1 MNSFR
6 FNVQTAMYF
15 GRNTV
20 REHASFFKAY
30 GSRAVIF
37 TTVFPEGHPN
47 QGLVDLEDVF
57 KAEGIEYLVLDE
69 VEIDPPVDTVVKLSR
84 RAAEFKAD
92 FFVAVGGGSSIDTSK
107 AVAVLLDHPEE
118 SDPYKVFYTP
128 VDPALNIRSQC
139 SMPIFGIPTTAG
151 TGAEVSPFAVLTRAD
166 IHTKLAMFPYV
177 YCTAAFLDP
186 RYIETAPASIL
197 HTGVFDALAHGVES
211 YLHNSHNVLNRQFAE
226 KGFELFRSFK
236 DRLRDG
242 GLTEEDYDAITLHS
256 YLQGLAFSS
265 TDSCTTIPHGMGYP
279 LSHIKHVNHGNSCA
293 IFLAE
298 YVRGFKDQSL
308 VQPIVEM
315 CGFKNSDEFAEYCQS
330 IIETHVNIEVTDAEL
345 QQWTDDFMKTGHT
358 ASNPEPLTHDDI
370 LELYRRA
377 LKKYITA

>member
-69 VEIDPPVDTVVKLSR
+69 VEVDPPVDTVVKLSR

-186 RYIETAPASIL
+186 RYIEDRTRL
-197 HTGVFDALAHGVES
+197 HTAHRRV
-211 YLHNSHNVLNRQFAE
+211 
-226 KGFELFRSFK
+226 
-236 DRLRDG
+236 
-242 GLTEEDYDAITLHS
+242 
-256 YLQGLAFSS
+256 
-265 TDSCTTIPHGMGYP
+265 
-279 LSHIKHVNHGNSCA
+279 
-293 IFLAE
+293 
-298 YVRGFKDQSL
+298 
-308 VQPIVEM
+308 
-315 CGFKNSDEFAEYCQS
+315 
-330 IIETHVNIEVTDAEL
+330 
-345 QQWTDDFMKTGHT
+345 
-358 ASNPEPLTHDDI
+358 
-370 LELYRRA
+370 RRA
-377 LKKYITA
+377 GSRRGVLPAQQPQRIEPPVR